1 MEMESRPRPAITPQL
16 VIGVFITLLGVIL
29 TLERTNLIE
38 PRHLELFW
46 PLALIALGASL
57 ILRRQDSRGR
67 FWGIFWASVG
77 CWLLFNSL
85 GVIRVGV
92 GDLIVP
98 LVLILIG
105 ATLVS
110 RTVYGPRTPRPHR
123 SPDQK
128 WEGGAVVPPIP
139 SPGPS
144 PGFQSS
150 EQGRV
155 SLFTIMGE
163 AKRASS
169 DKPFLGGEMT
179 AFMGGCVLDL
189 RQAEIPPGGQAM
201 LSILAVMAGHE
212 IWVPQGWV
220 VASDVVPLLGGV
232 DDKRLPPLA
241 QVGTDAPRLVMK
253 GFVLMGG
260 VVVKN

>member
-1 MEMESRPRPAITPQL
+1 MESSPRPAITPQL

-46 PLALIALGASL
+46 PLVLIALGTSL

-77 CWLLFNSL
+77 GWLLLNSL
-85 GVIRVGV
+85 GLIRVGL
-92 GDLIVP
+92 GDLVVP

-110 RTVYGPRTPRPHR
+110 RTVYGTKSPGSRWPHR
-123 SPDQK
+123 K
-128 WEGGAVVPPIP
+128 WDAGGVVPPIP
-139 SPGPS
+139 STNAQ
-144 PGFQSS
+144 QSDR
-150 EQGRV
+150 GRV

-189 RQAEIPPGGQAM
+189 RQAEIPPGGQAV
-201 LSILAVMAGHE
+201 LNILAVMAGHE
-212 IWVPQGWV
+212 IWVPPGWI
-220 VASDVVPLLGGV
+220 VASDVVPLLGGM

-241 QVGTDAPRLVMK
+241 QVGTDAPRLVLK

>member
-1 MEMESRPRPAITPQL
+1 MESRPRPAITPQL
-16 VIGVFITLLGVIL
+16 VIGVFITALGVIL
-29 TLERTNLIE
+29 TLQRTNLIE

-46 PLALIALGASL
+46 PLALMALGTSL

-67 FWGIFWASVG
+67 FWGIFWASLG
-77 CWLLFNSL
+77 CWLMFKAL
-85 GVIRVGV
+85 GLIQVGI

-105 ATLVS
+105 GTLVS
-110 RTVYGPRTPRPHR
+110 RTVYGAKPPGTRHGPL
-123 SPDQK
+123 K
-128 WEGGAVVPPIP
+128 WEAGGVPPIP
-139 SPGPS
+139 STSTLPGD
-144 PGFQSS
+144 
-150 EQGRV
+150 QGRV

-163 AKRASS
+163 AKRSSS

-189 RQAEIPPGGQAM
+189 RQAEIPPGGQAS
-201 LSILAVMAGHE
+201 LNILAVMAGHE
-212 IWVPQGWV
+212 IWVPQGWT

-241 QVGTDAPRLVMK
+241 QAGTDAPRLVLK

>member
-29 TLERTNLIE
+29 PLERTNLIE

-46 PLALIALGASL
+46 PLALIALGTSL

-85 GVIRVGV
+85 GVIRVGI

-110 RTVYGPRTPRPHR
+110 RTVGPRPPRAHR
-123 SPDQK
+123 GPDQQ

-139 SPGPS
+139 SPGI
-144 PGFQSS
+144 QSS
-150 EQGRV
+150 EPGRV

-169 DKPFLGGEMT
+169 DNPFLGGEMT

-189 RQAEIPPGGQAM
+189 RQADIPPGGQAV
-201 LSILAVMAGHE
+201 LNILAVMAGHE
-212 IWVPQGWV
+212 IWVPQGWI
-220 VASDVVPLLGGV
+220 VASDVIPLLGGI

-241 QVGTDAPRLVMK
+241 QVGSDAPRLVMK

>member
-1 MEMESRPRPAITPQL
+1 MESQPRPAITPQL
-16 VIGVFITLLGVIL
+16 VIGVFITALGVIL
-29 TLERTNLIE
+29 TLERTNLIA

-46 PLALIALGASL
+46 PLALIALGTSL

-67 FWGIFWASVG
+67 FWGIFWASIG
-77 CWLLFNSL
+77 GWLLFNSL
-85 GVIRVGV
+85 GVIRVGI

-110 RTVYGPRTPRPHR
+110 RTVYGPRPPRTPRW
-123 SPDQK
+123 PDRK
-128 WEGGAVVPPIP
+128 WEAGGVVPPIP
-139 SPGPS
+139 STGA
-144 PGFQSS
+144 QSS
-150 EQGRV
+150 DQGRV

-163 AKRASS
+163 AKRASN
-169 DKPFLGGEMT
+169 DKPFVGGEMT

-201 LSILAVMAGHE
+201 LNILAVMAGHE
-212 IWVPQGWV
+212 IWVPKEWI
-220 VASDVVPLLGGV
+220 VASDVVPLLGGI

-241 QVGTDAPRLVMK
+241 QVGTEAPRLVLK